1 MKQLI
6 LDGYNVIHK
15 IPELASHLNAGL
27 EEARKALANF
37 MATWRRAHAYNGT
50 ICIVF
55 DGRDGI
61 VSNNQSLC
69 GIKCIYTKT
78 KQEADDR
85 IITMVKSSRDSKTI
99 TVISDDNYVQNNCT
113 VHGAT
118 VNAAQFLLE
127 PSKSKTKQLEKEISP
142 AAAKDINDFLKKQ
155 WGL

>member
-15 IPELASHLNAGL
+15 IPELASHLNASL
-27 EEARKALANF
+27 EEARKALASF
-37 MATWRRAHAYNGT
+37 MATWKRTNTYNGT

-55 DGRDGI
+55 DGKDGI
-61 VSNNQSLC
+61 VSNDQSLC

-85 IITMVKSSRDSKTI
+85 IIAMVKNSRGSKTI
-99 TVISDDNYVQNNCT
+99 TVISNDNYVQNNCK

-118 VNAAQFLLE
+118 VNAAQFLLQ
-127 PSKSKTKQLEKEISP
+127 PSKSKKLQVEKNIDP
-142 AAAKDINDFLKKQ
+142 ATAKDINEFMKKE

>member
-15 IPELASHLNAGL
+15 ITELASHLNASL
-27 EEARKALANF
+27 EQARKALASF
-37 MATWRRAHAYNGT
+37 MATWRRTHAYNGT

-55 DGRDGI
+55 DGKDGI

-85 IITMVKSSRDSKTI
+85 IIAMVKSSRGSKTI
-99 TVISDDNYVQNNCT
+99 TVISNDNYVQNNCK

-118 VNAAQFLLE
+118 VNAAEFLLQ
-127 PSKSKTKQLEKEISP
+127 PSKSKKLQAEKNIDP
-142 AAAKDINDFLKKQ
+142 ATAKDINDFMKKE

>member
-6 LDGYNVIHK
+6 IDGYNVIHK
-15 IPELASHLNAGL
+15 IPLLATHLNARL
-27 EEARKALANF
+27 EESRKALANF
-37 MATWRRAHAYNGT
+37 LSTWRRTHAYSGK

-55 DGRDGI
+55 DGKDGI
-61 VSNNQSLC
+61 VNNNLSLC

-85 IITMVKSSRDSKTI
+85 IIAMVKSSRGSKTT
-99 TVISDDNYVQNNCT
+99 TVISNDNYVQNNCK

-118 VNAAQFLLE
+118 VKSAEFLLQ
-127 PSKSKTKQLEKEISP
+127 PPKSRKLQAEKNIDP
-142 AAAKDINDFLKKQ
+142 ATEKDINEYMKKE